1 MDAGLKPKHYKSI
14 FISDIHLGTAGCK
27 AEFLLDFL
35 KQNEADNLYLVGD
48 IIDGWRLKKSWYWPQ
63 SHNDVVQ
70 KLLRKARKGTNVI
83 FIPGNHDAFIRP
95 YVEHD
100 FGDIQVH
107 DEVIHETVDGKKL
120 LVIHG
125 DEFDVVVKYAK
136 WLAVLGDNAYEFA
149 LKLNNYLNWIRHKMG
164 YSYWSLSA
172 YLKYK
177 VKNAV
182 QFIADFETALADVAK
197 KRKVDGVVCGHI
209 HHPEIRDIDGILY
222 CNDGDWVES
231 CSALVEHLD
240 GKLEIIYWMGP
251 PTYVDKE
258 KEGDTCVSSSSRM
271 RGSRKSMALLERIN
285 PFAKNSKNKALI
297 SS

>member
-1 MDAGLKPKHYKSI
+1 MDASLQPKQYKSI
-14 FISDIHLGTAGCK
+14 FISDIHLGTKGCK
-27 AEFLLDFL
+27 ADYLLDFL
-35 KQNEADNLYLVGD
+35 KQNESDNLYLVGD
-48 IIDGWRLKKSWYWPQ
+48 IIDGWRLKKNWYWPQ
-63 SHNDVVQ
+63 AHNDVVQ
-70 KLLRKARKGTNVI
+70 KILRKARKGTNVV

-107 DEVIHETVDGKKL
+107 DEIIHETADGRRF

-125 DEFDVVVKYAK
+125 DEFDIVVKYAK
-136 WLAVLGDNAYEFA
+136 WLAVIGDSAYEFA
-149 LKLNNYLNWIRHKMG
+149 LKLNTYLNWVRYKFG

-197 KRKVDGVVCGHI
+197 KRGVDGVVCGHI
-209 HHPEIRDIDGILY
+209 HHPEIRDIDGITY

-251 PTYVDKE
+251 PTYADKT
-258 KEGDTCVSSSSRM
+258 KEAATCDSSSSPT

-285 PFAKNSKNKALI
+285 PFKSNSKARA
-297 SS
+297 

>member
-1 MDAGLKPKHYKSI
+1 MKRWMA
-14 FISDIHLGTAGCK
+14 
-27 AEFLLDFL
+27 
-35 KQNEADNLYLVGD
+35 
-48 IIDGWRLKKSWYWPQ
+48 
-63 SHNDVVQ
+63 
-70 KLLRKARKGTNVI
+70 
-83 FIPGNHDAFIRP
+83 
-95 YVEHD
+95 
-100 FGDIQVH
+100 
-107 DEVIHETVDGKKL
+107 KKL

-136 WLAVLGDNAYEFA
+136 WLAVLGDSAYEFA

-197 KRKVDGVVCGHI
+197 KRNVDGVVCGHI

-258 KEGDTCVSSSSRM
+258 KEGDTCASSSSRM

-285 PFAKNSKNKALI
+285 PFAKSSKNKALI

>member
-107 DEVIHETVDGKKL
+107 DEVIHETVDGKKT
-120 LVIHG
+120 I
-125 DEFDVVVKYAK
+125 
-136 WLAVLGDNAYEFA
+136 
-149 LKLNNYLNWIRHKMG
+149 
-164 YSYWSLSA
+164 
-172 YLKYK
+172 
-177 VKNAV
+177 
-182 QFIADFETALADVAK
+182 
-197 KRKVDGVVCGHI
+197 GH
-209 HHPEIRDIDGILY
+209 
-222 CNDGDWVES
+222 
-231 CSALVEHLD
+231 
-240 GKLEIIYWMGP
+240 
-251 PTYVDKE
+251 
-258 KEGDTCVSSSSRM
+258 SR
-271 RGSRKSMALLERIN
+271 G
-285 PFAKNSKNKALI
+285 
-297 SS
+297 